1 MGDGVGE
8 PVDVGGGESSS
19 GGIGHKLGKGR
30 NLEDTK
36 RTEFGSLYV
45 PDCRVLLKPPLA
57 KHNPFEANVPFLYL
71 TFSGSIEIEIGLKC
85 VNKTLLQC
93 ANFTL
98 KTFFL
103 VCKYAPATYLN

>member
-1 MGDGVGE
+1 MNDLLVRFLFNE
-8 PVDVGGGESSS
+8 NFEIRVISIFIDSRISFLFYLQRGESSS

-57 KHNPFEANVPFLYL
+57 KQPV
-71 TFSGSIEIEIGLKC
+71 
-85 VNKTLLQC
+85 
-93 ANFTL
+93 
-98 KTFFL
+98 
-103 VCKYAPATYLN
+103 

>member
-1 MGDGVGE
+1 MGDGRE
-8 PVDVGGGESSS
+8 PVDVGGGESPS

-30 NLEDTK
+30 NLEDNK
-36 RTEFGSLYV
+36 RIEFGSLYA

>member
-1 MGDGVGE
+1 MGDGRE
-8 PVDVGGGESSS
+8 PVDVGGGESPS

-30 NLEDTK
+30 NLEDNK
-36 RTEFGSLYV
+36 RIEFGSLYA

-71 TFSGSIEIEIGLKC
+71 TFSGSIEIEIGLKWI
-85 VNKTLLQC
+85 NKSLLQC

-98 KTFFL
+98 KTFFWS
-103 VCKYAPATYLN
+103 ANMHQPRT